1 MDDHGRDQ
9 FLAQEEVEECSS
21 SSHCYSEEDKKVAR
35 WLAVQREMAATY
47 PTRPDVYD
55 FPSPL
60 HMFRWRVKHHGPHNA
75 YVWLDEHGR
84 ATMKIT
90 KAELDIKVCV
100 FFFFLCVCGPCF
112 SFEEGEKKKRKTKQC
127 LQLTPIKN
135 QQQQHHHHYRQGE

>member
-1 MDDHGRDQ
+1 MDDGQGRDE
-9 FLAQEEVEECSS
+9 LLVEEESG
-21 SSHCYSEEDKKVAR
+21 SHCYSEDDRKVAR
-35 WLAVQREMAATY
+35 WLAVQREMAATH

-55 FPSPL
+55 FPTPL

-100 FFFFLCVCGPCF
+100 CVCVCVCVSMCVCVCVCGF
-112 SFEEGEKKKRKTKQC
+112 LSLFF
-127 LQLTPIKN
+127 I
-135 QQQQHHHHYRQGE
+135 